1 MYEKVQGD
9 LRIFISERLQPMN
22 KESWIQV
29 FKIGIG
35 SAIAIFLAEWMGL
48 TYATSA
54 GIVTLL
60 TIQNTRKDTFHLAL
74 KRILSFGVT
83 MVIAAL
89 CLYLIPVHFVSF
101 GVFMLLLVAISY
113 FLDWNGAISVN
124 AVIGTHIIFVE
135 KALGWKL
142 IWNEAIMVLI
152 GIVIAIIFN
161 WRVPSKENELQSD
174 IAHIDG
180 YMRDNLNDIA
190 AHLSNHAKLN
200 KDRKHLKSLLDHI
213 SKAIDKAYANKN
225 NTLKSHS
232 DYYINYLNLRKE
244 QCEILLHVYYI
255 ASHHDFV
262 VEEANVVAEVIHE
275 AALHLPIRKEIIQ
288 VKYKID
294 KAAQRIIHGDMPENS
309 HEFESKAVLY
319 QLLYEMRE
327 LLWHQEMFVKDITEE
342 QILAYWC

>member
-1 MYEKVQGD
+1 
-9 LRIFISERLQPMN
+9 MN

-29 FKIGIG
+29 LKIGIG

-60 TIQNTRKDTFHLAL
+60 TIQNTRKDTFYLAL

-83 MVIAAL
+83 MCIAAL
-89 CLYLIPVHFVSF
+89 CLNFIPTHFASF

-113 FLDWNGAISVN
+113 KMDWNGALSVN

-135 KALGWKL
+135 KALTWDL
-142 IWNEAIMVLI
+142 VWNEAIMVFI
-152 GIVIAIIFN
+152 GILIAVIFN
-161 WRVPSKENELQSD
+161 WRMPDKEGELQTD
-174 IAHIDG
+174 IAHIDS
-180 YMRDNLNDIA
+180 YMSENLNAIA
-190 AHLSNHAKLN
+190 DHLSNHSKLN
-200 KDRKHLKSLLDHI
+200 KDKKHLKSLLVHI

-255 ASHHDFV
+255 TAHHDFV
-262 VEEANVVAEVIHE
+262 VEEAAPVAEILRE
-275 AALHLPIRKEIIQ
+275 SAQCLPVMKEIAP
-288 VKYKID
+288 VKHKID
-294 KAAQRIIHGDMPENS
+294 KTAVGILHGEMPQN
-309 HEFESKAVLY
+309 HQEFESKAVLY
-319 QLLYEMRE
+319 QLLYELRE
-327 LLWHQEMFVKDITEE
+327 FLWHQETFLSDVTEE
-342 QILAYWC
+342 QILAYWY